1 MTKINDLNRIIEALK
16 QGYQMVRNSTKL
28 LVAGVV
34 IGVVNQACAVHGG
47 PDHTARKVAGAPASA
62 STPVT
67 RPVSA
72 PAVQAFVPAEVP
84 PAAGVERPPGHPME
98 PVAAR
103 IPADADPTLPA
114 RQPPA
119 SGQAPWTAEKKVQ
132 HKSLAPV
139 AGTHPTER
147 ELPVVTAQAPSGQS
161 DIPGAARAPISG
173 GARSAA
179 YRDTTDLVAPPIS
192 PAPNTPQTATAS
204 PGVRGEP
211 VAESPSAS
219 LPPAGSEEFAPVFPD
234 EFSGDGG
241 HDPARHAN
249 LWTRVRAG
257 FRMDTLDSPLV
268 SRYEDYYAA
277 RPDYLK
283 RIMSRGK
290 RYLHFIVEE
299 VEKRGMPLEIALL
312 PMIESAYNP
321 AAYSKAH
328 AAGMWQFIP
337 TTGRHYGLQQNWWY
351 DGRRD
356 VLAATRAAL
365 DYLQKLY
372 GDFGDWHL
380 ALAAYNWGEGA
391 VARAIERNQR
401 VGLPSDY
408 NSLRMPAETRN
419 YVPKLLAVKNI
430 VAEPEKFGLALDDL
444 PNEPYFIRV
453 AAPGHMDFQ
462 RAAQLAGVPVEELKS
477 LNPAFNRPVITP
489 TQGDSLLLPA
499 DKAEEFSENLKAS
512 EGRLL
517 NWQTYRVD
525 RPERLEAI
533 ARRFGTT
540 VSLLQQV
547 NGVAKNGRLK
557 AGSTLLVPGSG
568 SRSTSLDM
576 AAFNPP
582 ELLPERRGVH
592 RVGRGDTLHNIA
604 SRYGVSVKELMAWNG
619 LRQERVRLGQR
630 IALQPRSPSA
640 RHAAKATGKPGRAT
654 LAQKSQSRSSASA
667 KVAKGRERSESRK
680 PLAATTK
687 RQQLAQRR

>member
-1 MTKINDLNRIIEALK
+1 
-16 QGYQMVRNSTKL
+16 MVRNSTKL

-47 PDHTARKVAGAPASA
+47 PDHTVRKAASSPAGVSSPTAPSASAPGVHAFAPA
-62 STPVT
+62 
-67 RPVSA
+67 
-72 PAVQAFVPAEVP
+72 EIP
-84 PAAGVERPPGHPME
+84 PAAGVERPPGHAME

-103 IPADADPTLPA
+103 IPAEADTTLPA
-114 RQPPA
+114 RRAPV
-119 SGQAPWTAEKKVQ
+119 SGPAPWTAEKSTQQKPA
-132 HKSLAPV
+132 APV
-139 AGTHPTER
+139 SGSYSAER
-147 ELPVVTAQAPSGQS
+147 ELPVVVAQAPSGAN
-161 DIPGAARAPISG
+161 DIPGAARTPISG
-173 GARSAA
+173 SGRSSPSKDAA
-179 YRDTTDLVAPPIS
+179 DLAALPIPPTPNVPQTVAAS
-192 PAPNTPQTATAS
+192 PAA
-204 PGVRGEP
+204 RLDP
-211 VAESPSAS
+211 VAEAPSAVM
-219 LPPAGSEEFAPVFPD
+219 PPTGSEELAPVFPD
-234 EFSGDGG
+234 EFSGDGV

-290 RYLHFIVEE
+290 RYLHFVVEE

-499 DKAEEFSENLKAS
+499 DKADEFAENLKAS

-576 AAFNPP
+576 AAFSPP

-630 IALQPRSPSA
+630 IALQPRSVSA

-654 LAQKSQSRSSASA
+654 LAQKSPSRSSASP